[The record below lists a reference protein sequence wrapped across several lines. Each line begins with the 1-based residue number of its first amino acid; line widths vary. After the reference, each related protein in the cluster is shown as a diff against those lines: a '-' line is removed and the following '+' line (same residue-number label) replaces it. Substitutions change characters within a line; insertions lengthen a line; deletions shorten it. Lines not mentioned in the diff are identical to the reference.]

1 MKKFLIGLIAGILLA
16 GLVAIVL
23 VFATLRATESR
34 PSIADGSTLVLRLSG
49 EMPEQSPI
57 EYPFPFPGA
66 STDDALYEIWTI
78 LDRAAEDP
86 RIDAVVLMPHGVTAG
101 WGRLEEVRDSLLRFR
116 ESGKPL
122 VAYLSAPGGREYY
135 LATAADSI
143 YMAREDLLDVK
154 GLRAEATF
162 LRDTLNKIGVEVEL
176 ENAGRFKDAG
186 DALTRT
192 SMSPET
198 RTVLNSMLDVLF
210 DQYVGAI
217 AEGRGQDPDRVIQTL
232 DTGPFLAAQ
241 ALDLGLVDDLL
252 FKDEMFDRLQERLG
266 QDSIEKL
273 TEHRYIESIRPGLAT
288 GSGARI
294 ALVIG
299 EGTIARGIDGST
311 TGILSPE
318 SFGKVLEEV
327 ADDDRI
333 RGVILRINS
342 PGGDAVASDEL
353 LHDVK
358 ELSDRKPMV
367 ISMSDLAASGGYF
380 MAMSGDRIIAYP
392 GTITGSIGV
401 IYGKVNAQGL
411 YEKLGIQVES
421 LKRGRFADI
430 DASYKPL
437 NEEERAKLR
446 EGVDSVYGRFLEVVA
461 EGRSRPVE
469 EIAPEAEGRAWL
481 GAQAVGNGL
490 VDELGGLT
498 RAVEVIRE
506 EAGLD
511 PDEEIQLV
519 AYPRKRSFWDLL
531 LEERRELTLES
542 QLAELLGV
550 PEFQLLRRG
559 GIMKLM
565 PYRVTI
571 E

>member
-550 PEFQLLRRG
+550 PEFELLRRG